1 MEDIWIRIESWMQI
15 NAPKVLKSLQRGAS
29 ETQIIEFEDFLSIT
43 LPEDIKS
50 SYRIHNGQ
58 SRNGCGLIYGREF
71 LSLQRIKDEWEVW
84 KELLDDGVFNDEDG
98 KDQGSNPV
106 PGIRNLWWSEN
117 WIPLTYDGTGNHDC
131 IDLDPDEGGTVGQ
144 IITMWHDDA
153 DRSIIAPSFGAWLK
167 QYADGL
173 ESGQLIFSR
182 KYNGIVRQDDI
193 Y

>member
-1 MEDIWIRIESWMQI
+1 MEEIWLRIESWMQV
-15 NAPKVLKSLQRGAS
+15 NAPRVLKSLQSGAS
-29 ETQIIEFEDFLSIT
+29 ETRIIEFEDFLSIT
-43 LPEDIKS
+43 LPEDIRC
-50 SYRIHNGQ
+50 SYKIHNGQ
-58 SRNGCGLIYGREF
+58 SRNGGGLIYGREF

-117 WIPLTYDGTGNHDC
+117 WIPLTDDGSGNHDC
-131 IDLDPDEGGTVGQ
+131 IDLDPAEGGTVGQ

-153 DRSIIAPSFGAWLK
+153 DRSIIAPSFAEWLK

-173 ESGQLIFSR
+173 ESGQLFFSR
-182 KYNGIVRQDDI
+182 KYNGIVRRDDI
-193 Y
+193 